1 LAKPIAN
8 LHRREVV
15 VDELVERP
23 VSLQAPAHAGLR
35 EAAPD
40 PSPCA
45 AVLHPPPEPA
55 GVVPEPVLL
64 EPSPRHG
71 PPGAGVGDGEREG
84 GEAERGEDEQRGEE
98 EVEPEEQRRA
108 AASARDAGRGD
119 SHDGRAEDE
128 RRRAEEALAVGGP
141 AVAGRT
147 GVDAP
152 REHGRAEEEGEDV
165 EGREDGVAATRPRHW
180 RWTVVDSEKGAEKQG
195 KAGEGTGEVVIVE
208 DGGKML
214 KWATTQRDHRVFARL
229 LGRVQS

>member
-40 PSPCA
+40 PFSRA
-45 AVLHPPPEPA
+45 AIRHPPPEPA

-84 GEAERGEDEQRGEE
+84 GEAERGEDEQRREE
-98 EVEPEEQRRA
+98 EVEPEEERSA
-108 AASARDAGRGD
+108 AAGARDAGRGD
-119 SHDGRAEDE
+119 DHDGRAEDE

-141 AVAGRT
+141 AVAGRA

-180 RWTVVDSEKGAEKQG
+180 RWTVVDSEEKGAEKQG
-195 KAGEGTGEVVIVE
+195 RG
-208 DGGKML
+208 
-214 KWATTQRDHRVFARL
+214 Q
-229 LGRVQS
+229 GR